1 MRKWHCAGSL
11 SVRMYSMCCVLNI
24 MSQGI
29 VWVWVC
35 VCVCVSVCLS
45 VSDFDE
51 QMHLATN
58 EGFDMTL
65 LVNAHTSPSPPTTK
79 SCMNP

>member
-1 MRKWHCAGSL
+1 
-11 SVRMYSMCCVLNI
+11 

-29 VWVWVC
+29 VC

-51 QMHLATN
+51 KQMHVTTN
-58 EGFDMTL
+58 EAFEMAL
-65 LVNAHTSPSPPTTK
+65 LANAHTSPSPL
-79 SCMNP
+79 